1 MITYQDFLREDAKGH
16 RLDMVQRIVAVHQ
29 SSKEYH
35 TAKTADEYDKQQ
47 NTTIYN
53 FVRTILSATG
63 EKIIDTVAANN
74 RIASNF
80 FRRLNVQRNMYS
92 LGNGITF
99 ADESI
104 KERLGAGFD
113 ETLRKAG
120 YAALI
125 HGVSYIFWNVDQAH
139 VFRLTEFAPVWD
151 EYDGTLSAGVR
162 FWRLDADHPL
172 TAVLYTPEGYET
184 YTEIDGALTVKEP
197 MQRYRQTV
205 AAAPAVGE
213 IVIDSSNYSR
223 LPIQP
228 LWGSELRQSTLVGM
242 QQSID
247 SFDLIRSGFAND
259 LSDCAQ
265 IYWIIK
271 NAGGMTEADLARFR
285 EKLLYRHIAQV
296 SNADENDIQPYTQ
309 EIPFEARTAYLDRIR
324 SGIYEDF
331 GGLDVSSIS
340 AAAKTAT
347 EINAA
352 YQPMDENADDF
363 EYQIIECVTALL
375 GLQGVSGEAAIPI
388 FKRNRI
394 ANQME
399 QTTMILSAANY
410 LDDEAVLDKLPWITS
425 DEVLE
430 ILARKDAEDMSRMQA
445 VRRDAPA
452 VPAVSGEDEA

>member
-1 MITYQDFLREDAKGH
+1 MITYQDFLREDAQGR
-16 RLDMVQRIVAVHQ
+16 RLDVIRRIIAAHT
-29 SSKEYH
+29 SSAAYKM
-35 TAKTADEYDKQQ
+35 ARDADEYDRQR
-47 NTTIYN
+47 NVTIYN

-92 LGNGITF
+92 LGNGVTF
-99 ADESI
+99 AKDKT
-104 KERLGAGFD
+104 KEKLGVGFD
-113 ETLRKAG
+113 EVLRKAG

-125 HGVSYIFWNVDQAH
+125 HGTAFLFWNVDRAH

-151 EYDGTLSAGVR
+151 EIDGALCAGVR
-162 FWRLDADHPL
+162 FWRLDAEHPL
-172 TAVLYTPEGYET
+172 TAVLYTPDGYET
-184 YTEIDGALTVKEP
+184 YTEIDGELTLQEP

-205 AAAPAVGE
+205 VSAPAMGE
-213 IVIDSSNYSR
+213 MVIGGSNYSR
-223 LPIQP
+223 LPIFP
-228 LWGSELRQSTLVGM
+228 LWGSELHQSTLVGM

-247 SFDLIRSGFAND
+247 SFDMIRSGFAND

-271 NAGGMTEADLARFR
+271 NAGGMNEADLAHFR
-285 EKLLYRHIAQV
+285 EKLMYRHIAQV

-309 EIPFEARTAYLDRIR
+309 EIPFEARSAYLDRIR
-324 SGIYEDF
+324 AGIYEDF
-331 GGLDVSSIS
+331 GALDVSSIS

-352 YQPMDENADDF
+352 YQPLDENADDF
-363 EYQIIECVTALL
+363 EYQIIDCVTAILGLL
-375 GLQGVSGEAAIPI
+375 GVTGDDAIPL

-394 ANQME
+394 ANQLE
-399 QTTMILSAANY
+399 QTTMVLSAANY

-425 DEVLE
+425 DEAAE
-430 ILARKDAEDMSRMQA
+430 ILARKDAEDMERMQM
-445 VRRDAPA
+445 
-452 VPAVSGEDEA
+452 VPAAGRTAPEDDGV

>member
-1 MITYQDFLREDAKGH
+1 MITYQDFLREDAQGR
-16 RLDMVQRIVAVHQ
+16 RLDVIQRIIAAHM
-29 SSKEYH
+29 SSAAYK
-35 TAKTADEYDKQQ
+35 TARDADEYDRQR
-47 NTTIYN
+47 NVTIYN
-53 FVRTILSATG
+53 FVRTILSAAG

-92 LGNGITF
+92 LGNGVTF
-99 ADESI
+99 AKDET
-104 KERLGAGFD
+104 KEKLGVGFD
-113 ETLRKAG
+113 EVLRKAG

-125 HGVSYIFWNVDQAH
+125 HGTAFLFWNVDRAH

-151 EYDGTLSAGVR
+151 ETDGALCAGVR
-162 FWRLDADHPL
+162 FWRLDAEHPL
-172 TAVLYTPEGYET
+172 TAVLYTPDGYET
-184 YTEIDGALTVKEP
+184 YTEIDGELTLQEP

-205 AAAPAVGE
+205 VSAPAMGE
-213 IVIDSSNYSR
+213 MVIGGSNYSR
-223 LPIQP
+223 LPIFP
-228 LWGSELRQSTLVGM
+228 LWGSELHQSTLVGM

-247 SFDLIRSGFAND
+247 SFDMIRSGFAND

-271 NAGGMTEADLARFR
+271 NAGGMNEADLARFR

-309 EIPFEARTAYLDRIR
+309 EIPFEARSAYLDRIR
-324 SGIYEDF
+324 AGIYEDF
-331 GGLDVSSIS
+331 GALDVSTIS

-352 YQPMDENADDF
+352 YQPLDENADDF
-363 EYQIIECVTALL
+363 EYQIIDCVVAILGLL
-375 GLQGVSGEAAIPI
+375 GVTGDDAIPL

-394 ANQME
+394 ANQLE
-399 QTTMILSAANY
+399 QTTMVLSAANY

-425 DEVLE
+425 DEAAE
-430 ILARKDAEDMSRMQA
+430 ILARKDAEDMERMQM
-445 VRRDAPA
+445 
-452 VPAVSGEDEA
+452 VPAAGQTAPEDDGV